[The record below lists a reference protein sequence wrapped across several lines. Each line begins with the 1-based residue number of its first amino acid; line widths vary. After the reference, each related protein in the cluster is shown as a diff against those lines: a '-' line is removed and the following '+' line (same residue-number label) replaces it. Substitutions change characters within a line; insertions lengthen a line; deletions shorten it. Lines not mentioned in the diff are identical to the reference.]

1 MKKENKK
8 NRRDFIK
15 LVGLSSAA
23 LYLPLNPFHSEFNSS
38 VFQPPRLKIGDTVGV
53 VSPAGPTFHKRDLI
67 KVERSLLT
75 LGLKVKFGKHV
86 LSRNG
91 YLAGSDGERADDF
104 NAMIRDDG
112 VKAVMA
118 MRGGWGSN
126 RILGLIDYDAVSQNP
141 KIIIGFSD
149 VTSLL
154 LAIYANTGLIT
165 FYGPVAT
172 SKFGKFTSSWMKE
185 ILFEGKSPT
194 LENPL
199 LKSDGTINHN
209 HFTRTIN
216 SGTARG
222 KLIGGNLT
230 VISSMIGSGYLPDW
244 DDSILFLEEVGEKIY
259 HIDRMLTQLK
269 LAGVFEKLSGIVF
282 GKCVKCDPS
291 KTTLSLSLDN
301 VFDEIFTP
309 LKIPVY
315 TGAMIGHIDR
325 IFTIPIGLEAVVDA
339 DKGTIKLLEP
349 AVL

>member
-1 MKKENKK
+1 MRTENKK

-15 LVGLSSAA
+15 LIGLSSAA
-23 LYLPLNPFHSEFNSS
+23 LYFPLNPFQAGLNSTL
-38 VFQPPRLKIGDTVGV
+38 FLPPRLKVGDTVGV
-53 VSPAGPTFHKRDLI
+53 VSPAGPTFHKSDLNS
-67 KVERSLLT
+67 VRQSLSA

-86 LSRNG
+86 LSRHG
-91 YLAGSDGERADDF
+91 YLAGNDNERANDF
-104 NAMIRDDG
+104 NAMIRDET

-126 RILGLIDYDAVSQNP
+126 RILNLIDYDAVSQNP

-154 LAIYANTGLIT
+154 LSIYANTGMIT

-172 SKFGKFTSSWMKE
+172 SKFGRFTTSWVKE

-194 LENPL
+194 LINPL
-199 LKSDGTINHN
+199 LRPDGSINHN
-209 HFTRTIN
+209 HFIKTIN

-244 DDSILFLEEVGEKIY
+244 NGKILFLEEVGEKIY

-291 KTTLSLSLDN
+291 KTTLSLTLDK
-301 VFDEIFTP
+301 VFDEIFIP

-315 TGAMIGHIDR
+315 SGAMIGHINR
-325 IFTIPIGLEAVVDA
+325 IFTIPIGLEADMDA
-339 DKGTIKLLEP
+339 DKGTIKLLGP
-349 AVL
+349 AVI